1 MLNAVEY
8 TPKGKTVYLEG
19 KMTDNGWQVCVRDEG
34 IGFDEEAVRHAAE
47 RLKSPAGQMD
57 TMVWGC
63 GQPHRQSAHTKEN
76 WY

>member
-1 MLNAVEY
+1 M
-8 TPKGKTVYLEG
+8 
-19 KMTDNGWQVCVRDEG
+19 
-34 IGFDEEAVRHAAE
+34 
-47 RLKSPAGQMD
+47 RLSGCGGEKSPAGQMD